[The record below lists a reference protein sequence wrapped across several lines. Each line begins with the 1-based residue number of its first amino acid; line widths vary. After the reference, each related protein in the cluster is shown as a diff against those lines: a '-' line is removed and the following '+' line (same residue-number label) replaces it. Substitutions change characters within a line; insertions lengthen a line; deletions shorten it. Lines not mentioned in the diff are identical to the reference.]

1 MVLDITEE
9 EFLRTKAALLDA
21 DGREALVLL
30 KEFVKRLEQQQQA
43 GLKSHLAG

>member
-9 EFLRTKAALLDA
+9 QFVRMRSALFDA

-30 KEFVKRLEQQQQA
+30 KEFVKRLEQQKQA